1 MWRYMT
7 FPGRFNRQTYLKSL
21 STSPLA
27 RVAMMDDY
35 DERAQYIH
43 EARPAVRSDKDRE
56 VEAKLAEM
64 QEDFERRDHQRRVW
78 AAFCQSFD
86 SRLRNVRPHPS
97 PDKSAAYE
105 EADHQLDKCRD
116 RKHAFA
122 HAEAEKLYHELLAVT
137 GLPLN

>member
-78 AAFCQSFD
+78 AAFCQSFN
-86 SRLRNVRPHPS
+86 SRLRNGVLHPS
-97 PDKSAAYE
+97 PTSLPRTRKRTTSWTSAE
-105 EADHQLDKCRD
+105 TENMRSHTQRRRSFTMSCWQ
-116 RKHAFA
+116 
-122 HAEAEKLYHELLAVT
+122 
-137 GLPLN
+137 